1 MHKKKASFDL
11 LSTYEGYVPSW
22 KGMFA
27 LLGLLLAGSCIG
39 SLIQF
44 LLMLLPIKLELYHMM
59 IITYPIMFI
68 PAMLYCSARSRREL
82 IMEEEGERAA
92 IDCYKVKRGQ
102 INIIM
107 LAFMCVVATVCSA
120 IVTEPATKLLPPMP
134 DILKAALEGITNAP
148 IWAALLTT
156 AVFAPFFEEWLCR
169 GMVMRG
175 LLKHSSP
182 VVAILVSALFFAVIH
197 MNPWQAIPAFVLG
210 CLFGLV
216 YYKTGSLK
224 LCMLMH
230 CANNAFSVLISH
242 IPGAENAEYFS
253 DLMTDPMH
261 YRMLYLCA
269 LALCLLFVTRLL
281 KLASEDTRCAT
292 E

>member
-1 MHKKKASFDL
+1 
-11 LSTYEGYVPSW
+11 
-22 KGMFA
+22 
-27 LLGLLLAGSCIG
+27 
-39 SLIQF
+39 
-44 LLMLLPIKLELYHMM
+44 
-59 IITYPIMFI
+59 
-68 PAMLYCSARSRREL
+68 
-82 IMEEEGERAA
+82 
-92 IDCYKVKRGQ
+92 
-102 INIIM
+102 
-107 LAFMCVVATVCSA
+107 MCVVATVCSA

-253 DLMTDPMH
+253 DLMADPMH